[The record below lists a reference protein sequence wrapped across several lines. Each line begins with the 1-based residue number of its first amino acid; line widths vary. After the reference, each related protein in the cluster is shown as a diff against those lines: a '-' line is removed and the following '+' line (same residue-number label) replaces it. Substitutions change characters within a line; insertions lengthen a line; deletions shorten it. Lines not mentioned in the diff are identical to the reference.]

1 MDVDLATAG
10 VTKGGLC
17 GHLDDKEA
25 LGYAVV
31 DEIAASL
38 TREKW
43 VRPSENTKNPID
55 TLIRIVESTS
65 LKREDLQR
73 GCPLNDLFPRDVAPQ
88 CGIPQPDGVPLPQFR
103 RVEIMLMRFAKHRR
117 NGTERELLAFW

>member
-1 MDVDLATAG
+1 MY
-10 VTKGGLC
+10 C
-17 GHLDDKEA
+17 QLDDKEA

-43 VRPSENTKNPID
+43 VRPLENAKNPID

-73 GCPLNDLFPRDVAPQ
+73 GCRLNDLFPRDGTPQ
-88 CGIPQPDGVPLPQFR
+88 CGIPQPDGVSLPQFR
-103 RVEIMLMRFAKHRR
+103 RVEIMLMRSTKRRR

>member
-1 MDVDLATAG
+1 MT
-10 VTKGGLC
+10 
-17 GHLDDKEA
+17 KEA

-73 GCPLNDLFPRDVAPQ
+73 GGPLNGLSQEMSPLNAGFRNRTAFEFPCPS
-88 CGIPQPDGVPLPQFR
+88 PDR
-103 RVEIMLMRFAKHRR
+103 WRSC
-117 NGTERELLAFW
+117 